1 MTLLYV
7 LRNFRRRK
15 VRTLLMLSALT
26 VGVAIIVALSAV
38 VDTYRQFYAGTVAGT
53 VGDFDLVITR
63 PDTLANPFLRPAEL
77 RERVAAVAGVNRVSP
92 RLQSIVTLRAGEETG
107 DAPMVA
113 LDPATDEFGQVT
125 VTEGEYDLSV
135 GADGLPGAVLLQQT
149 ADTFGLKLGDAVEVQ
164 YAPPLT
170 RLAGRT
176 AEETSSRRRSTATW
190 IVRGIGTQRGV
201 TGQEGNQGIVLGLAA
216 AQERFG
222 LGDGADRLL
231 VGFDP
236 ALYNN
241 ADAQRAGFDA
251 RRIAY
256 EVRTVLGVDD
266 FRYAMPRPKAVADGA
281 NAFVLFQAFITMYGL
296 LSLGVVGLLIRT
308 LMMTNVQEQTRD
320 MAILRILGSPRRR
333 LFNMVLAEVLVL
345 GVLGIGLGVFIGQ
358 AINNLIIVPFIRA
371 EAGALGGNVP
381 LVSASAVLIAVVVAG
396 AVLLV
401 SALAPARTAANTK
414 ITHAINPGAAEGI
427 GLDEL
432 AIMRERRADFR
443 ITGAGLVVL
452 LFPMLV
458 FFAFPLAFDFGIIW
472 LLAGIFIG
480 SLLALIVGTAM
491 VFFLVVLPMERG
503 LLWLLDRANPRVGY
517 FVRPTVLRSKQRNTL
532 ISLMIVVST
541 TLPAYLSTSFA
552 LEVANAGT
560 ERRLN
565 GGAPFRI
572 APQAP
577 RTGGGGITFG
587 GGASTTPPPTFARE
601 LLADLRADEG
611 FTTTVV
617 LSNAFR
623 STARDGVGLKEVRV
637 PVVGVDG
644 DLRTVLYPE
653 AIAFEQGEDEILAR
667 LNREPNTAI
676 IGSGLA
682 SFFGRGVGDTLVVQ
696 GGGQD
701 HEEKLTIIGVASR
714 LGGVG
719 TFTAKQTR
727 VTGGASTVLVGQDTY
742 RQVAHDPLTGPPDP
756 NARDA
761 GLLLAAPVMGRDET
775 ELTSDLRLRYAT
787 AHGLGIDSTAETLK
801 SVEEESRTAQIILLV
816 LTILTSTLA
825 VFGVFTVVYVSIY
838 GRRLEIGMMKA
849 IGSPGRHLMWVFVGE
864 AMVMTLAATLT
875 GVVAGVL
882 LGYVL
887 RVSQSFQQE
896 LPVTFAIDPV
906 VIFGILGIMIFT
918 SFITAVV
925 ATRGYRKRRA
935 IQILRT
941 A

>member
-1 MTLLYV
+1 VTLLYV

-63 PDTLANPFLRPAEL
+63 PDTLANPFLRPTDL
-77 RERVAAVAGVNRVSP
+77 RERVAAVPGVARVSP
-92 RLQSIVTLRAGEETG
+92 RLQSIVTLHAGEETG

-113 LDPATDEFGQVT
+113 LDPDTDEFGLVT
-125 VTEGEYDLSV
+125 VTEGEYDV
-135 GADGLPGAVLLQQT
+135 AEGTDGLPGAVVLQQT
-149 ADTFGLKLGDAVEVQ
+149 ADTFGLQLGDAVEVQ

-176 AEETSSRRRSTATW
+176 AEESTSRRRTTATW

-358 AINNLIIVPFIRA
+358 AINNLIIVPFIR
-371 EAGALGGNVP
+371 EQAGALGGNVP
-381 LVSASAVLIAVVVAG
+381 LVSTSAVLIAVFVAG

-414 ITHAINPGAAEGI
+414 ITHAINPGAAEGL
-427 GLDEL
+427 GLDDL

-503 LLWLLDRANPRVGY
+503 LLWLLDRASPRVGY

-552 LEVANAGT
+552 LEVANSGT

-572 APQAP
+572 APQPP
-577 RTGGGGITFG
+577 RVGGGGIVFG
-587 GGASTTPPPTFARE
+587 GGATTPPPSFASE
-601 LLADLRADEG
+601 LLTDLRADAG
-611 FTTTVV
+611 FTSTVA

-623 STARDGVGLKEVRV
+623 STAKDGVGLKEVRV
-637 PVVGVDG
+637 PVVGVDA

-742 RQVAHDPLTGPPDP
+742 RQVAHDPLVGPPDP
-756 NARDA
+756 NARDT
-761 GLLLAAPVMGRDET
+761 GLLLAAPVPGSDEA
-775 ELTSDLRLRYAT
+775 ELTTDLRLRYAT
-787 AHGLGIDSTAETLK
+787 AHNLGIDSTAETLK

-816 LTILTSTLA
+816 LTLLTSTLA

-882 LGYVL
+882 LGYIL

-896 LPVTFAIDPV
+896 MPVTFAIDPV